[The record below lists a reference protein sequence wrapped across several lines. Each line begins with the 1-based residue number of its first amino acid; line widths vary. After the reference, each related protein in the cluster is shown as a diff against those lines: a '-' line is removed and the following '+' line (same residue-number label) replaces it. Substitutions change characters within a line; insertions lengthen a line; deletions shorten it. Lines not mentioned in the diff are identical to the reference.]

1 MSSTDV
7 TWLAA
12 SDVAYETHGRN
23 RTYLIPDVVSDR
35 LDELLQ
41 IMGAGGFR
49 AERAD
54 LVGALIFGAPTKA
67 DDLQRLVQSYRT
79 ATVQQVSLH
88 EPSRSGTVKVQPA
101 SQGPRR
107 RRR

>member
-7 TWLAA
+7 TWLDA
-12 SDVAYETHGRN
+12 SDVAYATHGRN

-54 LVGALIFGAPTKA
+54 LVGALIFGAPSEA

-79 ATVQQVSLH
+79 ATVQQVSLQD
-88 EPSRSGTVKVQPA
+88 PTKSGRVKVQPA
-101 SQGPRR
+101 VQGPRKR
-107 RRR
+107 RR